1 MTKLLDKLFYEDK
14 GKLLYD
20 WKKIEKIDEFA
31 VLKKCE
37 QNPIWHKEGDAF
49 RHTKKVCEAMENRL
63 KEYRYTYKKH
73 PLEVK
78 ILMAAALFHD
88 IGKGVTTTFKKGN
101 WHAYGHEIEG
111 EKITRRLLWDE
122 GADIRE
128 QICSLVRWH
137 MEPLKVFEGKEQLE
151 KIARLSKNVNIKYV
165 CILKECDLDGS
176 EQSDVNSK
184 NEDYAKIKEIWNI
197 ASHMNCLS
205 QPSVLPIDGKYAW
218 KRTNDNRDVFD
229 VYVMLGLPGA
239 GKDTFI
245 YNTLLKGATD
255 EIITDAHNK
264 PIAKPSERAVV
275 LCRDDLRAELGFC
288 KAGEKV
294 VCNKYQEDKVT
305 KVFNDRLKSAA
316 EMGKDII
323 INNINLRK
331 EHRVRLIENLNNF
344 NARIHYIY
352 VEATDG
358 LEENISRRRGQIA
371 KSVFENMIS
380 GFEWP
385 SSEEYN
391 DMFYIYN

>member
-1 MTKLLDKLFYEDK
+1 MGKILDKVLYEDK

-31 VLKKCE
+31 ILKKCE
-37 QNPIWHKEGDAF
+37 QNPLWHREGNSWI
-49 RHTKKVCEAMENRL
+49 HTKKVCEAMEARL

-73 PLEVK
+73 PKEVK

-88 IGKGVTTTFKKGN
+88 IGKGVTTAFKKGN
-101 WHAYGHEIEG
+101 WHAYGHEVEG

-122 GADIRE
+122 GAEIRE

-137 MEPLKVFEGKEQLE
+137 MEPLRIFEGKEQLE
-151 KIARLSKNVNIKYV
+151 KIARLSKHVNIKYL

-176 EQSDVNSK
+176 DQSDANGK
-184 NEDYAKIKEIWNI
+184 NEDYAKLKEIWSM

-205 QPSVLPIDGKYAW
+205 QPSVLPLDGKYAW
-218 KRTNDNRDVFD
+218 KHANDKRDVID

-245 YNTLLKGATD
+245 YNTLLDNSNDG
-255 EIITDAHNK
+255 IIVDANNK
-264 PIAKPSERAVV
+264 SLPKPRKNVCV
-275 LCRDDLRAELGFC
+275 LCRDDIRVELGFC
-288 KAGEKV
+288 KAGEKA

-305 KVFNDRLKSAA
+305 KTFNDRLKTSA
-316 EMGKDII
+316 ETGKDII

-331 EHRVRLIENLNNF
+331 EYRERILENLSNF
-344 NARIHYIY
+344 KTRIHYVY
-352 VEATDG
+352 MEADS
-358 LEENISRRRGQIA
+358 LETNITRRSAQIPRD
-371 KSVFENMIS
+371 VFEHMIS

-385 SSEEYN
+385 TCEEY
-391 DMFYIYN
+391 DDIFYFFT